1 MTDSQDK
8 VSLRTHAM
16 QWHVLPECAKIS
28 HLKVLNMPADK
39 GMFLF
44 SLKFKF
50 ARYVHLLR
58 YPSYAEMQKDP
69 ISLPTQ
75 TNVI

>member
-1 MTDSQDK
+1 M
-8 VSLRTHAM
+8 LWNGIHM
-16 QWHVLPECAKIS
+16 LPECAKIS

-44 SLKFKF
+44 SLKFKLAHF
-50 ARYVHLLR
+50 VHLLR
-58 YPSYAEMQKDP
+58 YPSYTEMHKDP
-69 ISLPTQ
+69 ISFSTQ